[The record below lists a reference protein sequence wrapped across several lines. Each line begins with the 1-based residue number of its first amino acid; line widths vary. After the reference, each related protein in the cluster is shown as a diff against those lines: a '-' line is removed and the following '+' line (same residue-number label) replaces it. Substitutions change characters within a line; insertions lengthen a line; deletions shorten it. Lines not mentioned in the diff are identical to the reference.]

1 MSLLNLYKAKQVSQ
15 KKEKEKKPSAPSG
28 ETADVPNELITPEL
42 HKESYQSVSKHLGQK
57 FLMDSLGAM
66 HSSMVRTSISLV
78 TSEMVETARYKF
90 FFGLCVAPN
99 CSKQWNGLTHVSH
112 KVKR

>member
-1 MSLLNLYKAKQVSQ
+1 MSQ

-66 HSSMVRTSISLV
+66 HSSMVCTSISLV
-78 TSEMVETARYKF
+78 TSGMVEMDVNSVI